1 MGAFRQNPRRITND
15 FDLDNSEL
23 LLSIF
28 ESLVVLLLNKSPLR
42 FANKA
47 LLLCITMDLLV
58 AVRILVSVRTS
69 NLVSKMG

>member
-1 MGAFRQNPRRITND
+1 MGAFRQNPRTITND
-15 FDLDNSEL
+15 FDLDSEL

>member
-1 MGAFRQNPRRITND
+1 MGAFRQKPRRITND
-15 FDLDNSEL
+15 FFDLDSEL
-23 LLSIF
+23 LSLF